1 MSNPG
6 TFKPGTTGNPGGR
19 SREQRSAAR
28 QQAAHIQRLT
38 GNGKLTA
45 EFALA
50 VLIAGGEPE
59 GDTPEDVEVMRKLA
73 ERTARRFKIE
83 PDQVTLRDR
92 QWAAQYLDDR
102 GLGKPVVDVD
112 VTSDG
117 QAVGSISLIP
127 VNLGT
132 LTDAQLEAI
141 DRQIAEA
148 LPAGDGD
155 DGAE

>member
-1 MSNPG
+1 MSNSG

-28 QQAAHIQRLT
+28 QQARMIQERT
-38 GNGKLTA
+38 GNGSLMVD
-45 EFALA
+45 FAIS
-50 VLIAGGEPE
+50 VLLAGGEV
-59 GDTPEDVEVMRKLA
+59 DDADADLVAAMAKKAL
-73 ERTARRFKIE
+73 RRFGLA

-92 QWAAQYLDDR
+92 QWATEYLSDR

-155 DGAE
+155 DGAG